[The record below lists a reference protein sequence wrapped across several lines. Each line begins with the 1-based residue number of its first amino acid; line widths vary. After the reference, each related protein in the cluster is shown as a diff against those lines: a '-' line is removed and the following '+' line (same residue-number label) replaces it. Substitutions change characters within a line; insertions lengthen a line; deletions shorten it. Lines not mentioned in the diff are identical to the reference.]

1 MPSKSTVIKTSV
13 VALFIAILYRY
24 WLVTPVLHYL
34 SIGKWQF
41 VAIIVAAAT
50 GCFMSLLRL
59 STLPVVCVSVAS
71 LLLGGTWAAWQVPN
85 DVPISVSGAF
95 ASHLEFFWRHIIILT
110 VAITVGEFCCAR
122 LVRGHRLT
130 PD

>member
-24 WLVTPVLHYL
+24 CLVTPVLHYL

-95 ASHLEFFWRHIIILT
+95 ASHLESFWRHI
-110 VAITVGEFCCAR
+110 
-122 LVRGHRLT
+122 
-130 PD
+130 